1 MMRHGRGFTL
11 IELLVVIAIIAILAA
26 ILFPVFAQAREKAR
40 QTTCA
45 SNLNQLAKA
54 MLSYVADFEN
64 HLAPSFSTT
73 VPDPLRGGMN
83 NANTVI
89 WPALLKPYIKNE
101 GIFMCPNA
109 QDARY
114 VEAWDDNPS
123 QGVFGRGWL
132 PYGYNLGIASNWF
145 WTSGGQTI
153 ARMTPNL
160 SIIKEPAKMVM
171 LADSYL
177 RTTAAYK
184 LSWNVVDNSVSMA
197 GSGTDPRPWQRSQSC
212 VPLLALLLA
221 VPMPRSGRVHRNMMG
236 SLSRSWMGMLKWF
249 NVKAVIPNKDAS
261 LSCRALHGSRDQI
274 SRGTLAGLAGFCLM
288 IASNPSEMRHA
299 ELA

>member
-1 MMRHGRGFTL
+1 MMRYGRGFTL

-83 NANTVI
+83 NENTVI

-114 VEAWDDNPS
+114 VEAWEDNPG
-123 QGVFGRGWL
+123 QGIFGRGWL

-145 WTSGGQTI
+145 WVSGGQTI

-171 LADSYL
+171 LADSYSGP
-177 RTTAAYK
+177 TAPPY
-184 LSWNVVDNSVSMA
+184 NCRGYVVDNLCVH
-197 GSGTDPRPWQRSQSC
+197 GCSGTDPRLGSGPNPACAPGARVSGTYAS
-212 VPLLALLLA
+212 LG
-221 VPMPRSGRVHRNMMG
+221 PRHPKYDGVTIAFVDGHV
-236 SLSRSWMGMLKWF
+236 KWF
-249 NVKAVIPNKDAS
+249 NVKAVIPNRLPAQLPSPCTGDVELIRDAN
-261 LSCRALHGSRDQI
+261 A
-274 SRGTLAGLAGFCLM
+274 AGLRWILFNDCF
-288 IASNPSEMRHA
+288 
-299 ELA
+299 